1 LRPTIAVVAV
11 LLAFPLG
18 FFLKARLTACVVY
31 AIAYLWSFT
40 FQTLYL
46 LLAREGGDYSAFSED
61 PAFPL
66 SYGLVTAGIFAV
78 GFGLVWLGH
87 RLGAK
92 RLARASTAQ

>member
-1 LRPTIAVVAV
+1 MRPTTIAVVAV

-61 PAFPL
+61 PVFPL
-66 SYGLVTAGIFAV
+66 SYGSSRPESSRSVSGSCGSGTGSAPSA
-78 GFGLVWLGH
+78 
-87 RLGAK
+87 
-92 RLARASTAQ
+92 